1 MYIIGGTVDVTVQEV
16 LSDNSL
22 QELHKASGG
31 AWGGMEVDEAFR
43 QLLIR
48 IVGSPVFHGF
58 KTKYPVDY
66 LEMFRDFETKK
77 RAASTNAK
85 QKLAFR
91 LPVSLIELF
100 EQEYEEDLLTTVSQM
115 KHNDRI
121 KLVRENLHI
130 YDEQVLELFRLSR
143 ENIIQH
149 INELLEHS
157 DCKDVDL
164 ILMVGGFSECKIIQ
178 EAIKANFSTKNIVVP
193 VDAGLAVVKG
203 AVLFGHNPKK
213 IVSRKT
219 KWTYGV
225 QTNRNFQPGD
235 PPDKKF
241 QVENVDKC
249 KDIFSVHVGVNE
261 TVEVGTPLPPRRYNV
276 LRKDAE
282 TVDIPIY
289 ISSEAHPKFTSDST
303 CSCIGKLTIKP
314 EKSNN
319 DREIEVRMTFGG
331 TELIVEAKETRSG
344 NPRVAKFDFLEIGK
358 E

>member
-1 MYIIGGTVDVTVQEV
+1 MQEV

-48 IVGSPVFHGF
+48 IVGSPVFHEF
-58 KTKYPVDY
+58 KAKYPVDY

-100 EQEYEEDLLTTVSQM
+100 EQEYEEDLLTTVSQLRQ
-115 KHNDRI
+115 NDRI

-157 DCKDVDL
+157 YCKDVDL

-178 EAIKANFSTKNIVVP
+178 EAIKANFPTKKIVVP

-203 AVLFGHNPKK
+203 AIPLAITQRRSFPGRQNGPTVCRQTENFNQGIHLIKNSKWKMWINAKIYSAFTWASIKLWKWEPLFLRDDTTFCGKM
-213 IVSRKT
+213 
-219 KWTYGV
+219 
-225 QTNRNFQPGD
+225 QTR
-235 PPDKKF
+235 
-241 QVENVDKC
+241 
-249 KDIFSVHVGVNE
+249 
-261 TVEVGTPLPPRRYNV
+261 
-276 LRKDAE
+276 
-282 TVDIPIY
+282 
-289 ISSEAHPKFTSDST
+289 
-303 CSCIGKLTIKP
+303 
-314 EKSNN
+314 
-319 DREIEVRMTFGG
+319 
-331 TELIVEAKETRSG
+331 
-344 NPRVAKFDFLEIGK
+344 
-358 E
+358 